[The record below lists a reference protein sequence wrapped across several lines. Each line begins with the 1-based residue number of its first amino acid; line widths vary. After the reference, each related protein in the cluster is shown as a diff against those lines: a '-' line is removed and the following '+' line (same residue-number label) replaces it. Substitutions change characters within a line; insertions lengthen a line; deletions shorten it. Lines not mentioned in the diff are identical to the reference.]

1 MSLKAEQHSQIA
13 TAYEKAAADP
23 TIPAPQRAAFA
34 RKAEWFRLLARIAAK
49 NEARSAT
56 KMDGPRLPE
65 DLRPL
70 IENVMK
76 GMGR

>member
-13 TAYEKAAADP
+13 TGYEKAAADP
-23 TIPAPQRAAFA
+23 MIPAPQRAAFA

-76 GMGR
+76 GVER

>member
-34 RKAEWFRLLARIAAK
+34 WKSEWFRLLARIAAK
-49 NEARSAT
+49 NEARAASRMERP
-56 KMDGPRLPE
+56 KLPE
-65 DLRPL
+65 EIRPL
-70 IENVMK
+70 IENAMK
-76 GMGR
+76 GIGR